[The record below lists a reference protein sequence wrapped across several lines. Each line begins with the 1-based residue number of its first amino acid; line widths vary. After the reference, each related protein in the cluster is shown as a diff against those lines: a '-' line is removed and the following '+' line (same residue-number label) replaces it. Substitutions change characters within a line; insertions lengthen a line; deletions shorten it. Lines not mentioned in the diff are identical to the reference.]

1 MRFVYDYLTSRKQ
14 RTKISDTYSSWQEI
28 LSGVPQGSILGP
40 LLFNIDICNLF
51 FIKEDCDIA
60 NYADDNTPY
69 LSGKNVEEVLNGL
82 ENVSSNLFQWFTEN
96 ELKGNASKCHLLISS
111 GENVHVNIGTSQIKN
126 SDCERLL
133 GIDIDCKL
141 SFENHINQICSKAS
155 AKIKALARIA
165 PFLNK
170 RKRKLLINVVFKSQ
184 FSYCPLSWVFHS
196 RALNSKINRLHES
209 CLRIIYND
217 NTTDLL
223 EIDNSV
229 SVHYRNI
236 QVLATEPYKFVN
248 GLSQKQN
255 YLPMENYLQNYLP
268 MELTKLL

>member
-1 MRFVYDYLTSRKQ
+1 M
-14 RTKISDTYSSWQEI
+14 KII
-28 LSGVPQGSILGP
+28 RI
-40 LLFNIDICNLF
+40 
-51 FIKEDCDIA
+51 
-60 NYADDNTPY
+60 
-69 LSGKNVEEVLNGL
+69 
-82 ENVSSNLFQWFTEN
+82 
-96 ELKGNASKCHLLISS
+96 
-111 GENVHVNIGTSQIKN
+111 
-126 SDCERLL
+126 L

-141 SFENHINQICSKAS
+141 SFENHINQICSKAR

-209 CLRIIYND
+209 YLRIIYND